1 MQIFLSTQNVKNNN
15 VNFKNTKKQVVKS
28 TLKNINY
35 NNKTKL
41 TIVQYFS
48 LLKEGFSFRDI
59 AGFYSYNENELEQVL
74 KNAKEEFYRA
84 SGLSRELLYSE
95 KNQRKFYTD
104 TKFFV
109 VKDNDYVCEDDLW
122 CYAGSRNFN
131 KKRKRIEKYQFHNL
145 IREFKDLSQMKKEL
159 GIKDVKNLVQEINK
173 YPDLVD
179 DYTQMLILKNH
190 IINFLRSPA
199 KLQKLNSN
207 IDINDNNVN
216 ESLKIESTRSEKDL
230 GIEESGK
237 DDMRIFF
244 NGDGSY
250 VEIPSK
256 TITKEI
262 IKEYTFHLRKGF
274 RKFIV
279 KSPEEIENLIETY
292 KSLAEICAAA
302 NIKNPK
308 SFLFTSSAMT

>member
-122 CYAGSRNFN
+122 CYTGSRNFN

-207 IDINDNNVN
+207 IDINDNNDNNVH
-216 ESLKIESTRSEKDL
+216 ESL
-230 GIEESGK
+230 
-237 DDMRIFF
+237 
-244 NGDGSY
+244 
-250 VEIPSK
+250 
-256 TITKEI
+256 
-262 IKEYTFHLRKGF
+262 
-274 RKFIV
+274 
-279 KSPEEIENLIETY
+279 
-292 KSLAEICAAA
+292 
-302 NIKNPK
+302 
-308 SFLFTSSAMT
+308 